1 MKGGLLPFLGIN
13 QSRFARG
20 KKKERKV
27 RKRLYFLPFRR
38 NLFYKETATTV
49 GLDQKLK
56 EDLVTDFSNFPP
68 SFGLPTKIDKIR
80 VCEKIK
86 EKIKALHDDADRIEQ
101 EFLYRAFSWSRTK
114 NWNYNEWYVHV
125 IEYISCLS
133 FRILRIFNYI

>member
-68 SFGLPTKIDKIR
+68 SFGLSTEIDRSESGKR
-80 VCEKIK
+80 LRKKLKRCTMM
-86 EKIKALHDDADRIEQ
+86 RIE
-101 EFLYRAFSWSRTK
+101 
-114 NWNYNEWYVHV
+114 
-125 IEYISCLS
+125 
-133 FRILRIFNYI
+133 

>member
-1 MKGGLLPFLGIN
+1 MGIN

-20 KKKERKV
+20 KKRERKV
-27 RKRLYFLPFRR
+27 RKRLYFPSFRR
-38 NLFYKETATTV
+38 NLFYKETATTT
-49 GLDQKLK
+49 GLEKLK

-68 SFGLPTKIDKIR
+68 SFGLPTEIDKIR
-80 VCEKIK
+80 VWEKIK

>member
-68 SFGLPTKIDKIR
+68 SFGLSTIDRSESGKKLNR
-80 VCEKIK
+80 KRCTMM
-86 EKIKALHDDADRIEQ
+86 RIE
-101 EFLYRAFSWSRTK
+101 
-114 NWNYNEWYVHV
+114 
-125 IEYISCLS
+125 
-133 FRILRIFNYI
+133 